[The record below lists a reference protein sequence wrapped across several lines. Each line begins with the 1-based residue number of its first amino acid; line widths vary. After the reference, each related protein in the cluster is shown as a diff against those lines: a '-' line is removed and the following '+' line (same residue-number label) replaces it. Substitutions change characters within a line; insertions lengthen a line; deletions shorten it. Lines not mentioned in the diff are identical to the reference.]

1 MHCFI
6 YNVYFSVFFRLKIFV
21 PIALLA
27 WSILVPVNWTSDGL
41 QLAKLRNVTSSD
53 IDKLSISN
61 VERGSERFWTHLVMA
76 YAFTFWTCY
85 VLMKEYEKVASMRLS
100 FLQSEQRRPDQFT
113 VKLVT
118 NIIISAS

>member
-1 MHCFI
+1 MNLFLVDFALFDFILCF
-6 YNVYFSVFFRLKIFV
+6 FFCRLKIFV

-113 VKLVT
+113 VKLLT
-118 NIIISAS
+118 I